1 MPTNPDYS
9 KIAAQLI
16 GSKPL
21 DYSHKDDGSLV
32 VIAPNG
38 QKFKFTFDQVDS
50 AQLKLTPKTRTQT
63 KRSSTAKKD
72 NS

>member
-1 MPTNPDYS
+1 MQSKTDYS
-9 KIAAQLI
+9 KIASTLV
-16 GSKPL
+16 GGKPL

-38 QKFKFTFDQVDS
+38 QKFKFTFDQVEET
-50 AQLKLTPKTRTQT
+50 AVKLKPKPRTQ
-63 KRSSTAKKD
+63 KKAGSSKVKA